1 VTLNYLGQLVTYM
14 EQRESVTLS
23 PNQALADFR
32 KLSPGEQMPFIDQ
45 VYFAEIR
52 AGGESFAATKIG
64 YDRAYKAIQ
73 TLFPGSS
80 VIGGPT
86 AAYNG
91 SLSLFQNARIRTE
104 QGGDIGIL
112 APGGGVTLGL
122 INETPNLTGQIDTA
136 RPGLLTLEGGNI
148 NVFSDQSVVVA
159 QSRIFTEL
167 GGDIVVWS
175 TNGEINAGKGKQTSI
190 VTSPP
195 KILYNAYGQVTKT
208 PNTPQT
214 GAGIATLIGVPGVPP
229 GNVDLFAPRGTIDA
243 GQAGIRVS
251 GNLTIAALQVLNIAN
266 IQVQGTSVGVPT
278 VQGPPVAALTTAS
291 NATAATQ
298 SAALPAQSNT
308 SDRPSIII
316 VEVLGYGGGGREDD
330 RRQEDEQRRKNDG
343 RQGYD
348 QNSAVQVVGYGGL
361 TGREARSLTEEEKQK
376 LGH

>member
-1 VTLNYLGQLVTYM
+1 M

-64 YDRAYKAIQ
+64 YDRAYRAIQ

-80 VIGGPT
+80 VFGSPT

-122 INETPNLTGQIDTA
+122 INQTPNLAGQTDTA

-148 NVFSDQSVVVA
+148 NVFTDQSVVVA

-167 GGDIVVWS
+167 GGDIVIWS
-175 TNGEINAGKGKQTSI
+175 TNGDIDAGKGKQTSI

-195 KILYNAYGQVTKT
+195 KVLYDRYGNVTKT
-208 PNTPQT
+208 PATPQT

-278 VQGPPVAALTTAS
+278 VQGPPMAALTTAS

-308 SDRPSIII
+308 NDRPSIII
-316 VEVLGYGGGGREDD
+316 VEVLGYGGGSGDTPDKSDEE
-330 RRQEDEQRRKNDG
+330 RRRRTLDQRSYNPNG
-343 RQGYD
+343 
-348 QNSAVQVVGYGGL
+348 AVQVLGHGDL
-361 TGREARSLTEEEKQK
+361 SEQEKQLLNEDEK
-376 LGH
+376 RRL

>member
-1 VTLNYLGQLVTYM
+1 
-14 EQRESVTLS
+14 
-23 PNQALADFR
+23 
-32 KLSPGEQMPFIDQ
+32 
-45 VYFAEIR
+45 
-52 AGGESFAATKIG
+52 
-64 YDRAYKAIQ
+64 
-73 TLFPGSS
+73 
-80 VIGGPT
+80 
-86 AAYNG
+86 
-91 SLSLFQNARIRTE
+91 
-104 QGGDIGIL
+104 
-112 APGGGVTLGL
+112 
-122 INETPNLTGQIDTA
+122 
-136 RPGLLTLEGGNI
+136 
-148 NVFSDQSVVVA
+148 
-159 QSRIFTEL
+159 
-167 GGDIVVWS
+167 VVWS
-175 TNGEINAGKGKQTSI
+175 TNGDINAGKGKQTSI

-195 KILYNAYGQVTKT
+195 KILCNAYGQVTKT
-208 PNTPQT
+208 SATPQT

-308 SDRPSIII
+308 NDRPSIII
-316 VEVLGYGGGGREDD
+316 VEVLGYGGGGGEDD

>member
-1 VTLNYLGQLVTYM
+1 VSG
-14 EQRESVTLS
+14 
-23 PNQALADFR
+23 
-32 KLSPGEQMPFIDQ
+32 
-45 VYFAEIR
+45 R
-52 AGGESFAATKIG
+52 AGYHLSGEPSSQIARQQFDVVQRCRPRQRLGTQRRVEIG
-64 YDRAYKAIQ
+64 YDRAYKAIE

-86 AAYNG
+86 TAYNG
-91 SLSLFQNARIRTE
+91 SLSLYQNARIRTE

-112 APGGGVTLGL
+112 APGGAITLGL
-122 INETPNLTGQIDTA
+122 VDQTPNLTGQTDTA

-148 NVFSDQSVVVA
+148 NVFSDQNVVVA

-175 TNGEINAGKGKQTSI
+175 TNGDINAGKGKQTSI

-195 KILYNAYGQVTKT
+195 KILYDNSGHVTKT
-208 PNTPQT
+208 PATPQT

-251 GNLTIAALQVLNIAN
+251 GNLTVAALQVLNIAN
-266 IQVQGTSVGVPT
+266 IQVQGTSVGIPT
-278 VQGPPVAALTTAS
+278 VQGPPMAALTTAS

-298 SAALPAQSNT
+298 QAALPAQSNT
-308 SDRPSIII
+308 NDRPSIII
-316 VEVLGYGGGGREDD
+316 VEVLGYGGGDGEDG

-343 RQGYD
+343 RKGYD